1 MSLMTALYSGASGLE
16 ASSLELSVVGDNIA
30 NGNTVGFKGSRA
42 AFSDAMAQNLI
53 GDTGVD
59 GGQRGLGVKLQVVQK
74 ILTQGALVNTGNATD
89 IGIEG
94 SGFFAVRGTRNG
106 TTGDFYTRAG
116 QFTLDENGYL
126 VTLGNMKV
134 QGYTAD
140 SAGTVNGASVGDLQV
155 GTAGTSPR
163 ASTTVTMKANL
174 QADAVAPTLPWDATN
189 PSATSNFVSSTTIYD
204 SLGKAHQADVYFVK
218 SATSGTWDWH
228 ALTDGMNLTGQ
239 VPGNQEIAG
248 GSMTFGANGELNT
261 STPGASIFN
270 PLNATQAQ
278 PLTFDFGT
286 PTSAGGTGLTGVTQ
300 FNAPSATTFSN
311 SDGYNA
317 GTLVRIN
324 FDTQG
329 QIMGV
334 FSNGQ
339 TRVLA
344 EVALADFKAPDQMTR
359 IGGNLYAE
367 SGTSGSPSVGGP
379 GTGGR
384 GQIVGGAL
392 EQSNVDMAS
401 EFIRMIA
408 SQRAFQANSKT
419 LTTADSLLAEL
430 MTLKR

>member
-53 GDTGVD
+53 GDTGTD

-89 IGIEG
+89 LGIEG
-94 SGFFAVRGTRNG
+94 SGFFAVNGTRNG
-106 TTGDFYTRAG
+106 TTGTFYTRAG
-116 QFTLDENGYL
+116 QFTMDDNGYL

-140 SAGTVNGASVGDLQV
+140 SAGTVSGASVGDLQV
-155 GTAGTSPR
+155 GNAGTSPR
-163 ASTTVTMKANL
+163 ATTTVTMKANL
-174 QADAVAPTLPWDATN
+174 QADAVAPTLPWDPTKPA
-189 PSATSNFVSSTTIYD
+189 ATSNFVSSTTIYD
-204 SLGKAHQADVYFVK
+204 SLGAAHQADVYFTK
-218 SATSGTWDWH
+218 SSSVAGQWDWH
-228 ALTDGMNLTGQ
+228 ALTDGATLSPST
-239 VPGNQEIAG
+239 PGMTEIAT
-248 GSMTFGANGELNT
+248 GSMTFGSNGELVT
-261 STPGASIFN
+261 STQSSNFTPVTS
-270 PLNATQAQ
+270 TAQ

-286 PTSAGGTGLTGVTQ
+286 PTDSGGTGLTGVTQ
-300 FNAPSATTFSN
+300 FSAPSSTTFSN

-317 GTLVRIN
+317 GTLVRVN

-344 EVALADFKAPDQMTR
+344 QVALANFQAPDQMTR
-359 IGGNLYAE
+359 IGGNLFAQ
-367 SGTSGSPSVGGP
+367 SGTSGSPSTGGP

-408 SQRAFQANSKT
+408 SQRAFEANSKT

>member
-42 AFSDAMAQNLI
+42 AFADAMAQNLI
-53 GDTGVD
+53 GDTGTD

-74 ILTQGALVNTGNATD
+74 ILTQGALVNTGIATD
-89 IGIEG
+89 LGIEG
-94 SGFFAVRGTRNG
+94 AGFFAVNGTRNG
-106 TTGDFYTRAG
+106 QTGNFYTRAG

-140 SAGTVNGASVGDLQV
+140 SAGAINGASLGNLQV
-155 GTAGTSPR
+155 GNAGTSPR
-163 ASTTVTMKANL
+163 ASSSVTMKANL
-174 QADAVAPTLPWDATN
+174 QADAVPPSLPFDPTNAA
-189 PSATSNFVSSTTIYD
+189 ATSNFVSSTTVYD
-204 SLGKAHQADVYFVK
+204 SLGKAHQTDVYFVK
-218 SATSGTWDWH
+218 TAAGWDWH
-228 ALTDGMNLTGQ
+228 AMTDGSNLAPPT
-239 VPGNQEIAG
+239 PGLTEIASG
-248 GSMTFGANGELNT
+248 QMTFGTSGELT
-261 STPGASIFN
+261 STSQTSSFN
-270 PLNATQAQ
+270 PNGAVNPQ
-278 PLTFDFGT
+278 PLSFNFGT
-286 PTSAGGTGLTGVTQ
+286 ATADGGTGLDGVTQ
-300 FNAPSATTFSN
+300 FTAPSSTTFSN

-317 GTLVRIN
+317 GTLVRVN
-324 FDTQG
+324 VDTQG
-329 QIMGV
+329 NVMGV

-344 EVALADFKAPDQMTR
+344 EVALANFEAPDQMTR
-359 IGGNLYAE
+359 IGGNLFAE
-367 SGTSGSPSVGGP
+367 SGTSGSPSVGAA